1 MDFDGLRRR
10 RNFDPWQLPRRLP
23 INMYQKLTLTQS
35 ISMLTVLSGA
45 FAAEPVVHEIL
56 LILYWRH
63 HQLHHRLE
71 DPRRWLRRRQ
81 KDPLLNQDKLLKQR
95 LKQMQPEMELDV
107 LMTV

>member
-1 MDFDGLRRR
+1 
-10 RNFDPWQLPRRLP
+10 
-23 INMYQKLTLTQS
+23 MYQKLTLTQS

-71 DPRRWLRRRQ
+71 YPRRWQGQRHLTRYLLIAAVAVAVAVAVAAPYSHKQ
-81 KDPLLNQDKLLKQR
+81 K
-95 LKQMQPEMELDV
+95 
-107 LMTV
+107 